1 VLVDAQLTRAGK
13 MLAETRFS
21 RVDRG
26 RRSLR
31 FTLPPDLR
39 PGKARLVLSV
49 TDVFG
54 NIRTVRTSIHVID

>member
-1 VLVDAQLTRAGK
+1 